1 MWLMLPACTPKS
13 VTDTTYAALVAC
25 CKQPDQARMTNRA
38 ISSFPSS
45 PVGYVFRPTD
55 EELVNHYL
63 RLKMHGGYE
72 QEVSIIAEVNVCDFE
87 PWVLPGLSTYQSN
100 DPECYFFCPRSYKYV
115 NSHRANRTTAAG
127 YWKVTGKN
135 RIIKAKST
143 KEPIATKKTLVFYE
157 NRVPNGV
164 KTDWVMHEYHP
175 TFSFHNQRDFVLCK
189 LKKYPD
195 ENMPTFEE
203 SESSSNV
210 PHGFG
215 NQNPTVRNYPLIFE
229 EGGHTAQMASNLAN
243 NRLEEDINQ
252 LRTQLES
259 FRGFDDGDY
268 DLNSALQ
275 FSPGS

>member
-1 MWLMLPACTPKS
+1 
-13 VTDTTYAALVAC
+13 
-25 CKQPDQARMTNRA
+25 MTNRA
-38 ISSFPSS
+38 LSFPSS

-87 PWVLPGLSTYQSN
+87 PWILPGLSTYQSN

-115 NSHRANRTTAAG
+115 NSHRANRTTEAG

-135 RIIKAKST
+135 RIIIAKST
-143 KEPIATKKTLVFYE
+143 KEHIATKKTLVFYE

-164 KTDWVMHEYHP
+164 KTDWVIHEYHP

-189 LKKYPD
+189 LKKHPD

-210 PHGFG
+210 PYGLG
-215 NQNPTVRNYPLIFE
+215 NQNPTVRNYPLILE

-243 NRLEEDINQ
+243 NRLEEEINQ

-259 FRGFDDGDY
+259 FRGFDDGDFG
-268 DLNSALQ
+268 LNSALQ
-275 FSPGS
+275 FSPGNYM